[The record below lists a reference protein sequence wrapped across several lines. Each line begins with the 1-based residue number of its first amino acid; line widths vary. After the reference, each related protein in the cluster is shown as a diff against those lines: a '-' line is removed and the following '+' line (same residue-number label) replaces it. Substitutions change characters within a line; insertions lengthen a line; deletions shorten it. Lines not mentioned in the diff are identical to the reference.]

1 MSSRNTQYPERS
13 VAEVLSEVTGELKDF
28 VDTRYQLLRT
38 EFQEGMGTIKSAA
51 PLAAA
56 AAVFL
61 VTAYFLLTLALV
73 SVIAVAFW
81 NNPYHWFFA
90 FLILG
95 IVWLVA
101 GAILAFLV
109 RNHLRTRGLVPKK
122 TIEVLKRDK
131 RWLQNEAKGYRPV

>member
-1 MSSRNTQYPERS
+1 
-13 VAEVLSEVTGELKDF
+13 
-28 VDTRYQLLRT
+28 
-38 EFQEGMGTIKSAA
+38 
-51 PLAAA
+51 
-56 AAVFL
+56 
-61 VTAYFLLTLALV
+61 LV

>member
-13 VAEVLSEVTGELKDF
+13 VADVVREITGELKDF
-28 VDTRYQLLRT
+28 VDTRYQLLRS
-38 EFQEGMGTIKSAA
+38 EFHDSVATVKSTI
-51 PLAAA
+51 PMFAA

-81 NNPYHWFFA
+81 HNPYHWFFA
-90 FLILG
+90 FLIVG
-95 IVWLVA
+95 VVWLMI
-101 GAILAFLV
+101 GAILAFLI
-109 RNHLRTRGLVPKK
+109 RNDLRTRGWLPKK

-131 RWLQNEAKGYRPV
+131 LWLQNGAKGYRPV

>member
-38 EFQEGMGTIKSAA
+38 EFQEGIGTIKSAA